1 MPVELALRSG
11 APKRHCVRV
20 LEFIPGEMMNEQHVT
35 PALLREAGG
44 YLGRLDAAL
53 DGFDAPGFHRDHA
66 WDIKNT
72 LGLRAFTSCLSG
84 EEPWRAALVEARKSY
99 RAGPKNLSWSSIL
112 TENPYE
118 WPQVGIT
125 SGPTL

>member
-1 MPVELALRSG
+1 MSTPARFVPVELALRSG

-66 WDIKNT
+66 WDIRNT
-72 LGLRAFTSCLSG
+72 LGLRTVR
-84 EEPWRAALVEARKSY
+84 RAALGRFK
-99 RAGPKNLSWSSIL
+99 RP
-112 TENPYE
+112 
-118 WPQVGIT
+118 
-125 SGPTL
+125 